1 MTIFDADI
9 LSTFAKINRLGLI
22 KRLFGT
28 IYITPMIKEE
38 LLAPL
43 EYGYKF
49 PLQILNDSIVILPTE
64 GELSLYSNFRTK
76 LGKGEAE
83 AISIAQARKLLFVTN
98 DKVAQEI
105 AKENGVSIIS
115 MQAIL
120 KASLENHFLLQTELF
135 EVIKDMRF
143 QDGLIIPEDEIK
155 NILSQNKSESD

>member
-1 MTIFDADI
+1 MTIFDTDI
-9 LSTFAKINRLGLI
+9 LSTFAKINRLDLI

-49 PLQILNDSIVILPTE
+49 PLQILNDSTAIMPTE

-83 AISIAQARKLLFVTN
+83 AISIARTRKLSFVTN

-105 AKENGVSIIS
+105 AKENGVNIIS
-115 MQAIL
+115 IQAIL
-120 KASLENHFLLQTELF
+120 KASLEKHFLSQVELF
-135 EVIKDMRF
+135 EVIKDMGF
-143 QDGLIIPEDEIK
+143 KDGLIIPENEIK
-155 NILSQNKSESD
+155 NILDPNKAESD

>member
-1 MTIFDADI
+1 MTIFDTDI
-9 LSTFAKINRLGLI
+9 LSTFAKINRLDLI

-49 PLQILNDSIVILPTE
+49 PLQILNDSTVIIPTE
-64 GELSLYSNFRTK
+64 GEWSLYSNFRTK

-83 AISIAQARKLLFVTN
+83 AISIARARKLSFVTN

-105 AKENGVSIIS
+105 AKENGVNIIS
-115 MQAIL
+115 IQAIL
-120 KASLENHFLLQTELF
+120 KALLEKHFLSQVELF
-135 EVIKDMRF
+135 EVIKDMGF
-143 QDGLIIPEDEIK
+143 KDGLIIPEDEIK
-155 NILSQNKSESD
+155 NILEV